1 MEKIM
6 WLVLG
11 GVAFV
16 AALRAHT
23 SPRARQVGR
32 WAVGVLF
39 IVFGAAVNA
48 VYLAT
53 STDAYVEFADA
64 SPFAFVRDTWTSL
77 VVPHQAFFITLLI
90 VAEAAAGA
98 LVLAGGRMVQL
109 GLAALLAFHVGQ
121 LAFGGVLWVWA
132 PLMLLTLGLLLRAE
146 RRAFTPDGTRAQ
158 RPRAALRLEPAAP
171 AAGAVALQPS
181 ERTGHAHRDS

>member
-16 AALRAHT
+16 AALRAG
-23 SPRARQVGR
+23 SSERARQVGR

-39 IVFGAAVNA
+39 VVFGATVNA
-48 VYLAT
+48 IYLT
-53 STDAYVEFADA
+53 VGTDAYAHFADA
-64 SPFAFVRDTWTSL
+64 SPFAFVRDTWASL
-77 VVPHQAFFITLLI
+77 VAPHQAFFITLLI
-90 VAEAAAGA
+90 LAEATAGA
-98 LVLAGGRMVQL
+98 LVLAGGRMTQL
-109 GLAALLAFHVGQ
+109 GLASLMAFHVGQ

-146 RRAFTPDGTRAQ
+146 RSAADTPRTPMQRREGTM
-158 RPRAALRLEPAAP
+158 PRSTAH
-171 AAGAVALQPS
+171 AGTDRWPH
-181 ERTGHAHRDS
+181 TGGTSHVDRHS